1 MKFWLSWQ
9 ILQFLSHKCF
19 QNKSQLINRMIS
31 VTMIFQISPLWK
43 SFFYQKYQKSARY
56 YSISKSNKIS
66 FDQGSEL
73 KTPQPIL
80 PHLRV
85 KRSLTHK
92 MVSRDIFLISG
103 LRNLGSKKICTFE
116 NYGLGI
122 IWFLIQYRKLLIHFL
137 FDSLQIF
144 TEIYHDSQY
153 TVAPHLVRSCTRCT
167 ESKSKIRFRTI

>member
-1 MKFWLSWQ
+1 MLSKLKSVHQQNDFCDYVFSNQPFMEKFVYQ
-9 ILQFLSHKCF
+9 KQTQFL
-19 QNKSQLINRMIS
+19 
-31 VTMIFQISPLWK
+31 
-43 SFFYQKYQKSARY
+43 SARY

-137 FDSLQIF
+137 FDSLQIIYRELLQRF
-144 TEIYHDSQY
+144 TGRPY
-153 TVAPHLVRSCTRCT
+153 TIAAQQLEAALDALNQNPKLD
-167 ESKSKIRFRTI
+167 